1 MTRAD
6 ACLLA
11 LSARLEVLWR
21 LCNLRHLLD
30 LAVVT
35 LERLVSKEI
44 KSNFLSYKLHQP
56 HINECFGKAI
66 EKLEDSR
73 MACFKSFQEGSMTI
87 LNDPTDKVENGT
99 TLTVHP
105 AFLGAWALQ
114 YEPIGDVLHLPQW
127 AIETN
132 CEVIGSKS
140 DSHALLLQSAHHDE
154 ETDRPT
160 PFSLLGHRIQTEEV
174 VWGNTFKAIVDP
186 SYCEGY
192 WEWLEDILSR
202 HEQMLKKAKIYEA
215 IYASLFSYDR
225 LGSVMRHFCE
235 LWSPSTNTLHTA
247 VGEMSISLW
256 DLKALGGLP
265 ISGLIYDEAV
275 PRVDELIGVDKDNT
289 YYLPVNCRYLFLA
302 YHRLL
307 ADSKKG
313 EVKIDAWVKFW
324 FKGKISYSKSSK
336 KTTRNKT
343 QRPANVNNPS
353 GTIGEAQVR
362 TPKQEEVF
370 TILGVKETQKDV
382 AHLAAFLACWLCKFV
397 LLVGSCE
404 LIRPGVFKVAAMMA
418 RGTRFCLAV
427 PVLASIYRGLNDI
440 AKSSTPG
447 KCDAVFPV
455 HYVYAWLG
463 EYFGTHFSSGS
474 QPSPQKPKM
483 IRYGGERV
491 AKQLDEA
498 EALDLFRK
506 CDGLVMDRFAQREG
520 KSKELVDDGQLSDWE
535 MEYLISIRSGYLTL
549 RSGSTKFIEPYSPH
563 RFSRQFGFTQDVP
576 RILHV
581 NLRICS
587 LKNIVKHFESLT
599 REKSQSKLRL
609 PNRANCRAIPIT
621 KAYLEWWSH
630 IYGDY
635 FRSSTEHSMRG
646 KRPASPKQQVVKAKK
661 LATVEPRTELRTARV
676 NGGNHD
682 LVRSVVPLN
691 KTTDERSSCED
702 RNWRHLKKKS
712 GCGIAERGDVSF
724 NDMDKLFEGVP
735 SSSQPIQAIQVEEGD
750 IIHNS
755 KDENFILLDEQS
767 MSGESVRGPSSFD
780 LALRQRQN
788 HAFGAIHLPS
798 SSNTPKLGPAAP
810 STITAFDTG
819 STIVEAR
826 RAACSIMDNNIK
838 SVLRKTP
845 LEKLAYLGPK
855 LQKIYDEFSKF
866 QVDCSPLRIQ
876 IEKHV
881 QNAGNYIL
889 MRSGFARGLTLEVQV
904 QRLADVDQR
913 LTNALALDGQKM
925 QRAQVLNFELNGI
938 GPKRV
943 KLMKELELLDL
954 QANKL
959 KESIDV
965 IDAERAQDQHV
976 IANLQAER
984 ATLEA
989 AEVIEKDD
997 MEVANNLEQLL
1008 KSEQDEI

>member
-1 MTRAD
+1 M
-6 ACLLA
+6 
-11 LSARLEVLWR
+11 AR
-21 LCNLRHLLD
+21 
-30 LAVVT
+30 
-35 LERLVSKEI
+35 
-44 KSNFLSYKLHQP
+44 
-56 HINECFGKAI
+56 
-66 EKLEDSR
+66 
-73 MACFKSFQEGSMTI
+73 FKSFQEGSMTI
-87 LNDPTDKVENGT
+87 LNDSTDKVENGT
-99 TLTVHP
+99 TLTVHS

-114 YEPIGDVLHLPQW
+114 YEPLGDVLQPPQW
-127 AIETN
+127 AIETS

-140 DSHALLLQSAHHDE
+140 DSLALLLQSAHHDE
-154 ETDRPT
+154 EQPT
-160 PFSLLGHRIQTEEV
+160 PFSLLGHRIQTEEA
-174 VWGNTFKAIVDP
+174 VWGNTFKAIIDP

-192 WEWLEDILSR
+192 WEDILSR

-235 LWSPSTNTLHTA
+235 LCSPSTNTLHTA
-247 VGEMSISLW
+247 AGEMSISLW
-256 DLKALGGLP
+256 DLRALGGLP
-265 ISGLIYDEAV
+265 IYGLIYDEAV
-275 PRVDELIGVDKDNT
+275 PHADELIGVDKDNT

-307 ADSKKG
+307 TDSKKG

-324 FKGKISYSKSSK
+324 FKGKISYSKSSR
-336 KTTRNKT
+336 KTSRNKT

-382 AHLAAFLACWLCKFV
+382 THLAAFLVCWLCKFV
-397 LLVGSCE
+397 LPVGSCE

-418 RGTRFCLAV
+418 RGTRFCLAI

-440 AKSSTPG
+440 AKSSNPG

-463 EYFGTHFSSGS
+463 EYFSTHFSSGS
-474 QPSPQKPKM
+474 QPSTRRPKM
-483 IRYGGERV
+483 ISYGGERV

-506 CDGLVMDRFAQREG
+506 CDDLVMDRFAQREG

-535 MEYLISIRSGYLTL
+535 MEYLISIRS
-549 RSGSTKFIEPYSPH
+549 
-563 RFSRQFGFTQDVP
+563 DVAE
-576 RILHV
+576 
-581 NLRICS
+581 C
-587 LKNIVKHFESLT
+587 LKNIVKHFESLV

-609 PNRANCRAIPIT
+609 PNHADRRAIPIT

-635 FRSSTEHSMRG
+635 FRSSTEHSVRG

-661 LATVEPRTELRTARV
+661 LATVEPRTDLRTTRA

-712 GCGIAERGDVSF
+712 GCGIAERVNISF
-724 NDMDKLFEGVP
+724 NDVDMLLEGVP
-735 SSSQPIQAIQVEEGD
+735 SSTQQIQAHQVE
-750 IIHNS
+750 
-755 KDENFILLDEQS
+755 
-767 MSGESVRGPSSFD
+767 
-780 LALRQRQN
+780 
-788 HAFGAIHLPS
+788 
-798 SSNTPKLGPAAP
+798 LGLAAP

-819 STIVEAR
+819 STIVDAR
-826 RAACSIMDNNIK
+826 RAACLILDNSIK

-845 LEKLAYLGPK
+845 LEKLASLRPK
-855 LQKIYDEFSKF
+855 LQKIYDEFTKF
-866 QVDCSPLRIQ
+866 QVDYSPLQIE
-876 IEKHV
+876 IEKHI
-881 QNAGNYIL
+881 QNVGNYIS
-889 MRSGFARGLTLEVQV
+889 MRSGFANGATLEVQV
-904 QRLADVDQR
+904 QQLADVDQR
-913 LTNALALDGQKM
+913 LTNALSLDGQKM
-925 QRAQVLNFELNGI
+925 QRAQALSFELNGI
-938 GPKRV
+938 GPKRA
-943 KLMKELELLDL
+943 KLLKELELLDL
-954 QANKL
+954 QEDKL
-959 KESIDV
+959 KKSIDE
-965 IDAERAQDQHV
+965 IDVERAQDQHV
-976 IANLQAER
+976 ITNLQAER

-1008 KSEQDEI
+1008 KSERDEIQNLAWLP

>member
-1 MTRAD
+1 M
-6 ACLLA
+6 
-11 LSARLEVLWR
+11 AR
-21 LCNLRHLLD
+21 
-30 LAVVT
+30 
-35 LERLVSKEI
+35 
-44 KSNFLSYKLHQP
+44 
-56 HINECFGKAI
+56 
-66 EKLEDSR
+66 
-73 MACFKSFQEGSMTI
+73 FKSFQEGSMTI
-87 LNDPTDKVENGT
+87 LNDSTDKVENGT
-99 TLTVHP
+99 TLTVHS

-114 YEPIGDVLHLPQW
+114 YEPLGDVLHPPQW
-127 AIETN
+127 AIETS

-140 DSHALLLQSAHHDE
+140 DSLALLLQSAHHDE
-154 ETDRPT
+154 EQPT
-160 PFSLLGHRIQTEEV
+160 PFSFLGHRIQTEEAI
-174 VWGNTFKAIVDP
+174 WGNNFKAIIDP

-247 VGEMSISLW
+247 AREMSISLW
-256 DLKALGGLP
+256 DLRALGGLP
-265 ISGLIYDEAV
+265 ISGLIYDEAI
-275 PRVDELIGVDKDNT
+275 PHADELIGVDKDNT

-307 ADSKKG
+307 TDSKKG

-324 FKGKISYSKSSK
+324 FKGKISYS
-336 KTTRNKT
+336 N
-343 QRPANVNNPS
+343 
-353 GTIGEAQVR
+353 
-362 TPKQEEVF
+362 
-370 TILGVKETQKDV
+370 
-382 AHLAAFLACWLCKFV
+382 
-397 LLVGSCE
+397 CE

-440 AKSSTPG
+440 AKSSNPG

-463 EYFGTHFSSGS
+463 EYFSTHFSSGS
-474 QPSPQKPKM
+474 QPSIQRPKM

-506 CDGLVMDRFAQREG
+506 CDDLVDRFAQREG

-549 RSGSTKFIEPYSPH
+549 RSGSTKVIEPYSPH

-576 RILHV
+576 GRLNV
-581 NLRICS
+581 NIRICS
-587 LKNIVKHFESLT
+587 LKNIVKHFESLV

-609 PNRANCRAIPIT
+609 PNRVDRRAIPIT

-635 FRSSTEHSMRG
+635 FRSSTEHSVRG
-646 KRPASPKQQVVKAKK
+646 KRPASPKQQV
-661 LATVEPRTELRTARV
+661 
-676 NGGNHD
+676 
-682 LVRSVVPLN
+682 VRSVVPLN

-712 GCGIAERGDVSF
+712 GCGIAERVNISF
-724 NDMDKLFEGVP
+724 NDVDMLLEGVP
-735 SSSQPIQAIQVEEGD
+735 SSTQPIQAHQVEEGD

-755 KDENFILLDEQS
+755 KDKNFILLDEQS
-767 MSGESVRGPSSFD
+767 MSGESVHGPSSFD
-780 LALRQRQN
+780 LALRQRPN
-788 HAFGAIHLPS
+788 RAFEAIRLPPS
-798 SSNTPKLGPAAP
+798 SNPPKLGLAAP

-819 STIVEAR
+819 STIVDAR
-826 RAACSIMDNNIK
+826 RAACLILDNSIK
-838 SVLRKTP
+838 SFLRKTP
-845 LEKLAYLGPK
+845 LEKLASLRPK
-855 LQKIYDEFSKF
+855 LQKIYDEFTKF
-866 QVDCSPLRIQ
+866 QVDYSPLQIE
-876 IEKHV
+876 IEKHI
-881 QNAGNYIL
+881 QNVGNYVS
-889 MRSGFARGLTLEVQV
+889 MRSGFANGVTLEVQV

-913 LTNALALDGQKM
+913 LTNALALNGQKM
-925 QRAQVLNFELNGI
+925 QRAQALSFELNGI
-938 GPKRV
+938 GPKRA
-943 KLMKELELLDL
+943 KLLKELELLDL
-954 QANKL
+954 QEDKL
-959 KESIDV
+959 KKSIDE

-1008 KSEQDEI
+1008 KSERDEIQNLAWLP

>member
-1 MTRAD
+1 M
-6 ACLLA
+6 
-11 LSARLEVLWR
+11 AR
-21 LCNLRHLLD
+21 
-30 LAVVT
+30 
-35 LERLVSKEI
+35 
-44 KSNFLSYKLHQP
+44 
-56 HINECFGKAI
+56 
-66 EKLEDSR
+66 
-73 MACFKSFQEGSMTI
+73 FKSFQEGSMTI
-87 LNDPTDKVENGT
+87 LNDSTDKVENGT
-99 TLTVHP
+99 TLTVHS

-114 YEPIGDVLHLPQW
+114 YDPLGDVLHPPQW
-127 AIETN
+127 AIETS

-140 DSHALLLQSAHHDE
+140 DSLALLLQSAHHDE
-154 ETDRPT
+154 EQPT
-160 PFSLLGHRIQTEEV
+160 PFSLLGHRIQTEEA
-174 VWGNTFKAIVDP
+174 VWGNTFKAIIDP

-247 VGEMSISLW
+247 AGEMSISLW
-256 DLKALGGLP
+256 DLRALGGLP

-275 PRVDELIGVDKDNT
+275 PHADELIGVDKDNT

-307 ADSKKG
+307 TDSKKG

-324 FKGKISYSKSSK
+324 FKGKISYSKSSR
-336 KTTRNKT
+336 KTSRNKT

-382 AHLAAFLACWLCKFV
+382 THLAAFLACWLCKFV
-397 LLVGSCE
+397 LPVGSYE

-440 AKSSTPG
+440 AKSSNPG

-463 EYFGTHFSSGS
+463 EYFSTHFSSGS
-474 QPSPQKPKM
+474 QPSTQRPKM

-506 CDGLVMDRFAQREG
+506 CDDLVMDRFAQRQG

-535 MEYLISIRSGYLTL
+535 TEYLISIRSGYLTL
-549 RSGSTKFIEPYSPH
+549 RSGSTKVIEPYNPH

-576 RILHV
+576 GRLNV
-581 NLRICS
+581 NIRICS
-587 LKNIVKHFESLT
+587 LKNIVKHFESLV
-599 REKSQSKLRL
+599 REKSHSKLRL
-609 PNRANCRAIPIT
+609 PNRADRRAIPIT
-621 KAYLEWWSH
+621 KAYLKWWSYV
-630 IYGDY
+630 YGDY
-635 FRSSTEHSMRG
+635 FQSSAKHSARG

-661 LATVEPRTELRTARV
+661 LATAEPRTDLLTIQM

-682 LVRSVVPLN
+682 LVKSVVPLN
-691 KTTDERSSCED
+691 KTADERSSCED

-712 GCGIAERGDVSF
+712 GCGIAERVNVSF
-724 NDMDKLFEGVP
+724 NDVDKLLEGVP
-735 SSSQPIQAIQVEEGD
+735 SGTQPIQANQVEEGD

-767 MSGESVRGPSSFD
+767 MSGESVHGPSSFD
-780 LALRQRQN
+780 LALRQRQRPN
-788 HAFGAIHLPS
+788 HAFGTIRLPF
-798 SSNTPKLGPAAP
+798 SSNPSKLGLAAP
-810 STITAFDTG
+810 STVTAYDTG
-819 STIVEAR
+819 SAIVDAR
-826 RAACSIMDNNIK
+826 RAACLILDNSIK
-838 SVLRKTP
+838 SILRKTP
-845 LEKLAYLGPK
+845 LEKLASLRPK

-866 QVDCSPLRIQ
+866 QVDYSPLQIE
-876 IEKHV
+876 IEKHI
-881 QNAGNYIL
+881 QNVGNYIS
-889 MRSGFARGLTLEVQV
+889 MRSGFANGVTLEVQV

-913 LTNALALDGQKM
+913 LTNALALDGQKL
-925 QRAQVLNFELNGI
+925 QRAQALSFELNGI
-938 GPKRV
+938 GPKRA
-943 KLMKELELLDL
+943 KLLKELELLDL
-954 QANKL
+954 QEDKL
-959 KESIDV
+959 KKSIDE

-1008 KSEQDEI
+1008 KSERDEIQNLAWLP